1 VRMHRLTSQ
10 HLEKYPFSRYATPQ
24 TVQRGRAYYKD
35 GNVWDVTMPSDQ
47 NAVCMVDGETGEY
60 TVEIE
65 IDKKSGDLNF
75 ECDCY
80 YAEEGNF
87 CKHMVAAALEG

>member
-1 VRMHRLTSQ
+1 MHRLTSQ

-87 CKHMVAAALEG
+87 